1 LGEAVTIWVLSG
13 LGVYASAFMFAKARR
28 AARGLLT
35 EPSVVQTPAARTIA
49 GVPNAAFGLF
59 YYPLVSLGALA
70 GLWIHAARVVT
81 FGGATLAAL
90 FSIYLAYSLLFVTKR
105 ACPFCW
111 TGHLANWIIW
121 AACLHMLLSGLNN

>member
-1 LGEAVTIWVLSG
+1 
-13 LGVYASAFMFAKARR
+13 MFAKARR
-28 AARGLLT
+28 DERGLLA

-49 GVPNAAFGLF
+49 GLPNSAFGLA

-70 GLWIHAARVVT
+70 GLWINAARVAT
-81 FGGATLAAL
+81 LAGATLAAL
-90 FSIYLAYSLLFVTKR
+90 FSVYLAYSLLFVTRR

-121 AACLHMLLSGLNN
+121 AACLHMLLFCPNN